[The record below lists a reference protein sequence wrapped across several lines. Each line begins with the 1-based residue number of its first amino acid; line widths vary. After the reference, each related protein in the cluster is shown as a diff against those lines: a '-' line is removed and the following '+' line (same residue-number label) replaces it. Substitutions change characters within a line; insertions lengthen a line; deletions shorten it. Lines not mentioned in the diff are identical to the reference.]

1 MSEPSTLYG
10 MMAVFETPEALL
22 AAVQRAR
29 EQGFSRMD
37 AYTPFPV
44 DGLAEALALPPNRL
58 PLVVLLSGILG
69 GLTGYGMQLFAMA
82 VHLPL
87 NVGGRPL
94 NSWPAF
100 VPITFELTI
109 LFAAFGAVI
118 GMLAMNR
125 LPQPYHPAFNAP
137 CFDLATLDRFFLCI
151 EAGDPLFEREKTR
164 SFLQGLAPKEVADV
178 EA

>member
-1 MSEPSTLYG
+1 MPEPLYG

-22 AAVQRAR
+22 VAAQQAR
-29 EQGFSRMD
+29 KTGYRRLE
-37 AYTPFPV
+37 AYTPYPV
-44 DGLAEALALPPNRL
+44 DGLADVLAIPPNRL
-58 PLVVLLSGILG
+58 PLIVLLSAIAG

-82 VHLPL
+82 VHWPL

-109 LFAAFGAVI
+109 LFGAFGAVF
-118 GMLAMNR
+118 GLLAMNR

-137 CFDLATLDRFFLCI
+137 CFDLASLDRFFLCI
-151 EAGDPLFEREKTR
+151 EARDPMFEREKTR
-164 SFLQGLAPKEVADV
+164 RFLESLKPTEVADV